1 MKNDGRGKTMDEKF
15 VGILGGMGPGATVT
29 MFQNILRATPAQADQ
44 DHLRMLIYNN
54 PKIPDRTAA
63 ICHQAADPLPAL
75 IASARL
81 LEQAGVDFIVIPC
94 VTAHYF
100 YEGIQAAVAVP
111 ILHIVKET
119 LQFASEHYPECTT
132 IGLLSTMG
140 TVRTGLFQRFSKE
153 WGIRILTPPETM
165 IQQHVMQAIYHVKA
179 GVVSGEPTKQLRDA
193 AEYLIQSGAQAIIA
207 GCTEIPLALTERD
220 VATPFLDPLKILARV
235 VVRKAV

>member
-1 MKNDGRGKTMDEKF
+1 MGEKF
-15 VGILGGMGPGATVT
+15 VGILGGMGPDATVS
-29 MFQNILRATPAQADQ
+29 MFQNILRATPVQSDQ

-75 IASARL
+75 IASAKL

-100 YEGIQAAVAVP
+100 YEGIQAAVTIP

-119 LQFASEHYPECTT
+119 LQFASENYPECT
-132 IGLLSTMG
+132 ILGLLSTMG
-140 TVRTGLFQRFSKE
+140 TVRAGLFQRFSQD
-153 WGIRILTPPETM
+153 WGIRILTPPENM
-165 IQQHVMQAIYHVKA
+165 IQHHVMQAIYHVKA
-179 GVVSGEPTKQLRDA
+179 GGVLGEPTKQLRYV
-193 AEYLIQSGAQAIIA
+193 AEHLIQSGAQAIIA

-220 VATPFLDPLKILARV
+220 VTAPFLDPLKILAQA
-235 VVRKAV
+235 VVRKAI